1 MMAGKESIMNIEY
14 IHGDLLGG
22 EPIVAHGCNTRGAFG
37 SGVAGLIRK
46 RIPSAYQAYADAHR
60 RTGLEL
66 GSVIWH
72 ACAEQQPGR
81 PRAVLH
87 MMTQPTYGVP
97 FMRHVDYD
105 AVRRCIGEIDAG
117 IVDFASTLGVQAQVG
132 FPLVGAGLG
141 GGDWQTIA
149 GIIEAGAVRFLPRV
163 YLLDGRIPGGL

>member
-1 MMAGKESIMNIEY
+1 MDIEY
-14 IHGDLLGG
+14 IHGDLLAG

-46 RIPSAYQAYADAHR
+46 RIPSAYQAYAAAHR
-60 RTGLEL
+60 TTGLEL

-72 ACAEQQPGR
+72 RCLHGR
-81 PRAVLH
+81 EGGPRAVLH

-105 AVRRCIGEIDAG
+105 AVGRCIGAIDTG
-117 IVDFASTLGVQAQVG
+117 IEEFAACLGVPARVG

-141 GGDWQTIA
+141 GGDWRVIA
-149 GIIEAGAVRFLPRV
+149 GIIEQGATRFLPRI
-163 YLLDGRIPGGL
+163 YLLDGKIPA